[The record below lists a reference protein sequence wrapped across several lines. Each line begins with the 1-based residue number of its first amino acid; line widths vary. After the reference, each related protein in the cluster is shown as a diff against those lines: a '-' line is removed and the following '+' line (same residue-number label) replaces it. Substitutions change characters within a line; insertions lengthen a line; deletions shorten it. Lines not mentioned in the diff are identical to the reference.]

1 MPDPNRRPV
10 KDQRVYNPYLH
21 NQGEYLEAIHRRA
34 KMIEMGS
41 VGWEHIGDTGRMGGD
56 YRTIISILRPW
67 LNDFAAKEPEHE
79 NRLSGDQKKHIISSL
94 DGSCVQED
102 WDVLKA
108 HLPKLIRDLI
118 MRTFLE
124 VLVIKE
130 IHTRF
135 FENPFW
141 YFDGKTGSLDQ
152 TGDDGFAVRMQSGSL
167 KPFVLPI
174 QSKGSRQRTTN

>member
-1 MPDPNRRPV
+1 
-10 KDQRVYNPYLH
+10 
-21 NQGEYLEAIHRRA
+21 
-34 KMIEMGS
+34 MIEMGS

-79 NRLSGDQKKHIISSL
+79 NRLSEDQKKHIISSL

-108 HLPKLIRDLI
+108 RLPKLIRDLI

-141 YFDGKTGSLDQ
+141 YFDGKTGPLDQ
-152 TGDDGFAVRMQSGSL
+152 TGDDGFAVRMQYLYERYLGSKSL
-167 KPFVLPI
+167 LRYTTYTFILI
-174 QSKGSRQRTTN
+174 MYILCCSKQV